1 MGLELGPPWLVLVV
15 KEGNPAENVVLLR
28 DNFTGAALRRLISAR
43 KNEPNS
49 FAAVMDRSGR
59 FAMHTNGTIYDPIE
73 ETKGRKGGTDA
84 GRGYRAYCE
93 ARVLFREMN
102 GLSHEDARK
111 PPKTF
116 AEQMFLS
123 MACVVGFWILFL
135 FMVKVFG

>member
-15 KEGNPAENVVLLR
+15 EEGDPPENVVLLK

-59 FAMHTNGTIYDPIE
+59 FAHHADGQIYDPIE
-73 ETKGRKGGTDA
+73 ETKGRYSGTDA
-84 GRGYRAYCE
+84 DRGHRAYCE
-93 ARVLFREMN
+93 ARALFREMN
-102 GLSHEDARK
+102 GLSHEEARK

-116 AEQMFLS
+116 AEQTFLA
-123 MACVVGFWILFL
+123 MICVIGFWVVFG